1 MTKPRGR
8 PSCRYRAA
16 GLPGRAL
23 RRRISENRGQA
34 FSEYLTLS
42 GVIAVIVIAGMTA
55 FTAPVARTFAGL
67 FRRLVLYF
75 TSP

>member
-8 PSCRYRAA
+8 WSRRSRTA
-16 GLPGRAL
+16 GPPGRAL
-23 RRRISENRGQA
+23 CRRVSEDGGQA

-55 FTAPVARTFAGL
+55 FTAPAARTFAGL